1 MNTINT
7 IMTNTIKQINN
18 NTIMLTR
25 GGESKL
31 YFKIVPGVDDFTIR
45 DLSSYIKYKGEH
57 YA

>member
-1 MNTINT
+1 
-7 IMTNTIKQINN
+7 MTNTIKQINN